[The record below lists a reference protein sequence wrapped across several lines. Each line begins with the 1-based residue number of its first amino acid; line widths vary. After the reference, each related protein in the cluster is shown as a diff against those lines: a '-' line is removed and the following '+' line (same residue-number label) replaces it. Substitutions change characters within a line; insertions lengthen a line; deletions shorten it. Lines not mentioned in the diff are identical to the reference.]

1 MYNAIYRNQYRDP
14 EIECFFM
21 STYDNAA
28 NIPIEEIEKI
38 RHTHSVD
45 ELDARLYGKFL
56 KFAGLIYKE
65 FDDAV
70 HIVHP
75 FRIPDAWIKYR
86 WIDHGL
92 DDPCACLWM
101 AISPD
106 DEYFFYREYYTPNR
120 TIQKNSKAIK
130 EMSGGERL
138 ALSYIGW
145 ESNKRNAT
153 TNVTDY
159 REYLLNGIKP
169 LRLWPKVEINTKIN
183 KVITRLHE
191 KKLFIFRDCVNTIS
205 EIKTW
210 GRDKNGEPERGNDHA
225 LDCIGAACIVNP
237 TYAQA
242 RQMGNTMDE
251 IPAEETPGNF

>member
-1 MYNAIYRNQYRDP
+1 
-14 EIECFFM
+14 M

-75 FRIPDAWIKYR
+75 FRIPEAWVKYR
-86 WIDHGL
+86 FIDHGL
-92 DDPCACLWM
+92 SDPCACLWL

-106 DEYFFYREYYTPNR
+106 EEYYIYREYYTKNR
-120 TIQKNSKAIK
+120 TIQQNCSAIK

-145 ESNKRNAT
+145 EANQRAANT
-153 TNVTDY
+153 GRTDY
-159 REYLLNGIKP
+159 REYLNNGMQP
-169 LRLWPKVEINTKIN
+169 LRLWPKVEVNTKIN
-183 KVITRLHE
+183 HVITRLNN
-191 KKLFIFRDCVNTIS
+191 KKLFIFRDCANTIS

-210 GRDKNGEPERGNDHA
+210 GREKNGEPERGNDHA
-225 LDCIGAACIVNP
+225 LDCIAGACLVNP
-237 TYAQA
+237 KYYQA
-242 RQMGNTMDE
+242 KQAEVGSGE
-251 IPAEETPGNF
+251 IPVEETNANFA